1 MKARQYN
8 AIHEELQFASRKTDG
23 GGREVVLAVPT
34 IHCGGCVR
42 KIEQKLGALDHI
54 RSARVNLSTKR
65 VTVQWQG
72 ETIPPFTEE
81 LEALGHPPHI
91 VMPQDE
97 VKDTTLSQLVR
108 ALAVAGFG
116 ASNIMILSVAVWSGV
131 EETTRELFHWISAAI
146 ALPVLVYSGR
156 VFFASAWRVL
166 RHGNTNMDVPISVGI
181 LLAYGLSLYDT
192 IHKGQHAYFDASV
205 MLVFFLLIGRT
216 LDYMM
221 RERARMAVKNLSRL
235 ISRTATLVEGDS
247 HRSIAVEQIEPDMIL
262 VVAAGQRVPV
272 NAQVVEGES
281 DVDGSLVT
289 GESTPYGITAG
300 SMLQAGVLNVTA
312 AIQVKALST
321 SKNSFL
327 ADIQRMVERAE
338 SSRSSY
344 RRLADRAAQYYTPFV
359 HSAALLAFL
368 GWVLFNGDIHHAV
381 TIGIAVLIITCPCA
395 LGLAVPMV
403 QVMAARHLHEKGVIM
418 KDGAALERLKDINAI
433 VFDKTGTLTLGE
445 PKLINADT
453 IDPQAFAIAA
463 KLAAYSAHPYSRA
476 IASAYQAQPAA
487 LAFDSIKETAG
498 RGIEARAGGDVFRL
512 GKQQWAVQGASEE
525 ADAQSAVHLSKN
537 GQLLASF
544 ALRDVMRPEAKAL
557 ISSLKQQGFHVE
569 ILSGDVPEAVKEL
582 ADAIGIEQFQAQASP
597 QDKVERLKALAADG
611 KAVLMVGDGLNDV
624 PALAAAHVSMA
635 PTNANDIGQQAADFV
650 FLRDGL
656 EAIPYTIA
664 MAGKSH
670 ASIRQNFIFAVAYNI
685 LALPLAVAGIVTP
698 LVAALAM
705 SASSIVVVAN
715 ALRLPRRVR
724 HG

>member
-1 MKARQYN
+1 MKTSPYS
-8 AIHEELQFASRKTDG
+8 AIQEELLFASRKSDG

-42 KIEQKLGALDHI
+42 KIEQKLAALDHI

-65 VTVQWQG
+65 VAVQWAG
-72 ETIPPFTEE
+72 DKIPPFIEE

-91 VMPQDE
+91 VTPQDE
-97 VKDTTLSQLVR
+97 VKDNTLAQLVR

-192 IHKGQHAYFDASV
+192 IHEGQHAYFDASV

-247 HRSIAVEQIEPDMIL
+247 HRSIAVEHIEPEMRLII
-262 VVAAGQRVPV
+262 AAGQRVPV
-272 NAQVVEGES
+272 NAQVMEGES
-281 DVDGSLVT
+281 DVDSSLVT
-289 GESTPYGITAG
+289 GESTPHGVTAG

-312 AIQVKALST
+312 AIQVKAVST

-338 SSRSSY
+338 ASRSTY

-418 KDGAALERLKDINAI
+418 KDGAALERLKDINAV

-445 PKLINADT
+445 PKLANADA
-453 IDPQAFAIAA
+453 IDQKAFAIAA

-487 LAFDSIKETAG
+487 LAFDGIKEVAG
-498 RGIEARAGGDVFRL
+498 CGIEASSGGDVFRL
-512 GKQQWAVQGASEE
+512 GKQQWAVQGALETE
-525 ADAQSAVHLSKN
+525 AQSAVHLSKN
-537 GQLLASF
+537 GQLLARF
-544 ALRDVMRPEAKAL
+544 ALHDVMRPEAKAL
-557 ISSLKQQGFHVE
+557 ISGLKQQGFHLE
-569 ILSGDVPEAVKEL
+569 ILSGDVPDAVKEL

-597 QDKVERLKALAADG
+597 QDKVARLEALAAGG

-670 ASIRQNFIFAVAYNI
+670 VCIKQNFIFAIGYNV

-715 ALRLPRRVR
+715 ALRLPRKVR